1 MMIEVSSS
9 VKVDENEIKFASI
22 RAAGP
27 GGQNVNKVASAV
39 QLRFDIAHSPSLSS
53 VVKSRLIKLA
63 GQRVTTDGVLIIEA
77 KRFRT
82 QDQNRQDALNRFFA
96 LIQQADRIP
105 KKRRPTQPN
114 AAAREA
120 RLRAKRHRSQIKA
133 LRREKGE
140 PSF

>member
-1 MMIEVSSS
+1 MIEVTPFL
-9 VKVDENEIKFASI
+9 KIDEKEIQFDFI
-22 RAAGP
+22 HAAGP

-39 QLRFDIAHSPSLSS
+39 QLRFDIAHSPSLSTE
-53 VVKSRLIKLA
+53 VKSRLIKLA

-82 QDQNRQDALNRFFA
+82 QDQNRRDALNRFIA
-96 LIQQADRIP
+96 LIYQAARAP